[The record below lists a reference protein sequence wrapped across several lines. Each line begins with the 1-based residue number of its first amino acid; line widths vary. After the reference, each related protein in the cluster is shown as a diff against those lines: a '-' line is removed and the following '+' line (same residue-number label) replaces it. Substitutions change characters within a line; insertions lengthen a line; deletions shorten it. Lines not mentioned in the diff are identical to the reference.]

1 MKNALGVNTANMGK
15 SAVRSGK
22 SKSHRHIQYSRW
34 YRLFLGFILG
44 VLLCGLWL
52 PGAIGQSQPL
62 EESQPVT
69 SIQNEEDSQTQ
80 EDSQSQ
86 ENSQTQEDSQS
97 EEDSQTQEDSQPVI
111 LDGQKLFELTNS
123 DTHNAQQRAEIVNAE
138 LERTVRSSQ
147 SPRLLIE
154 EKKGLPVIKIGKRHL
169 LTVTDKDV
177 EIDGRT
183 PQKQA
188 KEWKQELQDALDRA
202 RKERSAGFLR
212 KTILQS
218 LGVAIVAL
226 FMYWGLG
233 QIWRRYF
240 VWDEVG
246 SQSAS
251 WQKLWKLTLALA
263 RLVVGVAAVF
273 YITNSFPWTRQWSF
287 DFIDTIGT
295 SLRAIGTSLTASL
308 FHIGD
313 RSYSITDVLV
323 LIVLLIGLM
332 VAANTVTSQLRSR
345 VLPMTRLNR
354 NAQEIVATVI
364 KYTLITIGTVAIL
377 QVWGLDITS
386 LTILASALS
395 VGIGFGFQ
403 DIAKNLGSGIVL
415 LFERP
420 IQVGDFVQV
429 GDYKGTIERIGS
441 RSTIVR
447 TLDQVSII
455 VPNSR
460 FLESEVLNW
469 SHDNPVSRVRLP
481 VGVAYGSDMELVRE
495 LLLKATQD
503 HKDILKLPPP
513 RVTFIG
519 FGDSSLDFELWV
531 WCSEPS
537 RHPIL
542 ISDLYFRIEKLLR
555 EHDCEI
561 PFPQRDLH
569 VRSGTIPIEM
579 SPQMEQILLQL
590 LKSLKKP

>member
-22 SKSHRHIQYSRW
+22 SKSYRYIQYSRW
-34 YRLFLGFILG
+34 YRLFLSFILG

-52 PGAIGQSQPL
+52 PGAIGQSQTLKDSPA
-62 EESQPVT
+62 VT
-69 SIQNEEDSQTQ
+69 SI
-80 EDSQSQ
+80 
-86 ENSQTQEDSQS
+86 QS
-97 EEDSQTQEDSQPVI
+97 EEDSQTEEDSQREENSQTEEDSQPVI
-111 LDGQKLFELTNS
+111 LDGQKLFELKTS
-123 DTHNAQQRAEIVNAE
+123 DVFDAEQRSEIVNTE
-138 LERTVRSSQ
+138 LERAARSTQ
-147 SPRLLIE
+147 SVIVAIE
-154 EKKGLPVIKIGKRHL
+154 ETNGLPVIKIGERHL

-183 PQKQA
+183 PRKQA
-188 KEWKQELQDALDRA
+188 KQWKQELQDALDRA
-202 RKERSAGFLR
+202 RQERSAGFLR
-212 KTILQS
+212 KTLLQS
-218 LGVAIVAL
+218 LGVAIAAL
-226 FMYWGLG
+226 FLYWGLG
-233 QIWRRYF
+233 KIWGRYF
-240 VWDEVG
+240 VWDEAG
-246 SQSAS
+246 SQSTS
-251 WQKLWKLTLALA
+251 WRRLWKLTLAIA
-263 RLVVGVAAVF
+263 RSIVGVTAVF
-273 YITNSFPWTRQWSF
+273 YVTNSFPWTRQWSF
-287 DFIDTIGT
+287 NFIDSI
-295 SLRAIGTSLTASL
+295 ATSLTAPL
-308 FHIGD
+308 LHIGD
-313 RSYSITDVLV
+313 RPYSITDLLV

-354 NAQEIVATVI
+354 NAQEVVATVI

-429 GDYKGTIERIGS
+429 GDYKGTIDRIGS

-481 VGVAYGSDMELVRE
+481 VGVAYGSDMEMVRK

-531 WCSEPS
+531 WCSDPS

-555 EHDCEI
+555 EHDLEI

>member
-1 MKNALGVNTANMGK
+1 MGK
-15 SAVRSGK
+15 SPVRSGK
-22 SKSHRHIQYSRW
+22 SKSYRHIQYSRW

-52 PGAIGQSQPL
+52 PGAIGQSPPP

-69 SIQNEEDSQTQ
+69 SIQSEEDSQSKEDSQTQ
-80 EDSQSQ
+80 EDSQSK
-86 ENSQTQEDSQS
+86 
-97 EEDSQTQEDSQPVI
+97 EDSQTQEDSQPVI
-111 LDGQKLFELTNS
+111 LDGQKLFELKNS
-123 DTHNAQQRAEIVNAE
+123 DTHNAQQRAELVNAE
-138 LERTVRSSQ
+138 LERTVRLSQ
-147 SPRLLIE
+147 SPRLSIE
-154 EKKGLPVIKIGKRHL
+154 EINDLPVIKIGKRHL
-169 LTVTDKDV
+169 LTVTGKDV
-177 EIDGRT
+177 EIEERT

-202 RKERSAGFLR
+202 REERSAGFLR
-212 KTILQS
+212 RTILQS
-218 LGVAIVAL
+218 LGVAIAAL
-226 FMYWGLG
+226 FMYWELG
-233 QIWRRYF
+233 KIWRRYF
-240 VWDEVG
+240 VWDKVG

-251 WQKLWKLTLALA
+251 WQKLSKLILALA

-287 DFIDTIGT
+287 DFIDTIARSFRG
-295 SLRAIGTSLTASL
+295 IGSSLTASL

-313 RSYSITDVLV
+313 RPYSIVDVLV
-323 LIVLLIGLM
+323 LILFLIGLM

-429 GDYKGTIERIGS
+429 GEYKGIIDRIGS
-441 RSTIVR
+441 RSTILR

-469 SHDNPVSRVRLP
+469 SHENPVSRVRLP
-481 VGVAYGSDMELVRE
+481 VGVAYGSDMEMVRD
-495 LLLKATQD
+495 LLLKATKD
-503 HKDILKLPPP
+503 HQDILKLPPP

-531 WCSEPS
+531 WCSDPS

-542 ISDLYFRIEKLLR
+542 TSDLYFRIEKLLR
-555 EHDCEI
+555 ENDCEI

-569 VRSGTIPIEM
+569 VRSGTIPIEL
-579 SPQMEQILLQL
+579 SPQMEQMLLQL
-590 LKSLKKP
+590 LKRLKKP